1 MTANVCNPRT
11 FCYMTMRYYIL
22 TLFTIFSALPMSA
35 QDTCRVFTIPNPHGA
50 AMTISRVFIADT
62 VNFSVEPLQPVPFNI
77 GASETWD
84 ARVCIKAR
92 DGQSHSTTIRY
103 QTTHGQASYA
113 VTMNAPGTAG
123 IVDPGLPNLAVTFPQ
138 PTSGRVT
145 VRVVDHGV
153 GELRAHVFD
162 HSGGLMPS
170 IPVMIG
176 SGGDVSLDLEALP
189 SGSYLVVL
197 DVEGQIVARSSVVVV
212 H

>member
-1 MTANVCNPRT
+1 
-11 FCYMTMRYYIL
+11 MTMRYYIPI
-22 TLFTIFSALPMSA
+22 LFAFFTALSVSA
-35 QDTCRVFTIPNPHGA
+35 QDTCRVFAIPNPHGA

-62 VNFSVEPLQPVPFNI
+62 VNFSVESLRPAPFDI

-123 IVDPGLPNLAVTFPQ
+123 IVDPGLPSRAVTFPQ

-145 VRVVDHGV
+145 IRLEDNGV
-153 GELRAHVFD
+153 GELRARVFD
-162 HSGGLMPS
+162 HSGGLMTS
-170 IPVMIG
+170 LPVVIG
-176 SGGDVSLDLEALP
+176 LGGDVSLDLEALP
-189 SGSYLVVL
+189 SGSYIVVL
-197 DVEGQIVARSSVVVV
+197 DDEGQIVARSSVVVA